1 MKNIGNMLRNG
12 ALWLSIVLLVSL
24 FCAVDLHAAAIASL
38 RAVAGRVDILSNGR
52 LPAIAGQNGSR
63 LSSGDLIRTKT
74 GGSAEV
80 VYNDGTVLRIAQRSR
95 VDIGEHF
102 SAKRPNSS
110 EVKLVRGRLQA
121 IVDLKKIPSA
131 APGAKRFEIRTPN
144 AIAGVRGTDY
154 TVAYERAQTSVL
166 VTAGDV
172 YVYNTLMDGQIIN
185 LTPGTITTVL
195 GRNQPSPPR
204 PALDSDLKKMKSS
217 AAGKSGS
224 GGQGVTAAA
233 SLTGDGV
240 AVPVTEVLSTQLVK
254 TATQVVTDTVTPPPP
269 PPPPPPAVPQTGSVT
284 AKWQ

>member
-1 MKNIGNMLRNG
+1 MKNIGNMMRNG
-12 ALWLSIVLLVSL
+12 ALWLSIVLLASL
-24 FCAVDLHAAAIASL
+24 FCAANLHAAAIASL
-38 RAVAGRVDILSNGR
+38 RGVTGRVDILSNGR
-52 LPAIAGQNGSR
+52 LPAIAGQNGSL

-102 SAKRPNSS
+102 SAKLPNSS
-110 EVKLVRGRLQA
+110 EVQLVRGRLQA
-121 IVDLKKIPSA
+121 IVDLKKISSA

-154 TVAYERAQTSVL
+154 TVAYERAQTNVL

-185 LTPGTITTVL
+185 LTPGMLTTVL
-195 GRNQPSPPR
+195 GKSRPSPPR

-224 GGQGVTAAA
+224 SDQGGGTAA
-233 SLTGDGV
+233 SLTGDV
-240 AVPVTEVLSTQLVK
+240 AVVPMADILNNQLIK
-254 TATQVVTDTVTPPPP
+254 PATQVVTDTVMPPPP
-269 PPPPPPAVPQTGSVT
+269 PPPPPVPQTGSVT

>member
-1 MKNIGNMLRNG
+1 MKNIGNMMRNG
-12 ALWLSIVLLVSL
+12 ALWLSIVLLATL

-102 SAKRPNSS
+102 SVKRPNSS

-154 TVAYERAQTSVL
+154 TVAYERAQTNVL

-172 YVYNTLMDGQIIN
+172 YVYNTLMDGQIVN

-195 GRNQPSPPR
+195 GRNRPSPPR

-224 GGQGVTAAA
+224 GAQGVTAAA

-240 AVPVTEVLSTQLVK
+240 AVPVTEILSTQLVK
-254 TATQVVTDTVTPPPP
+254 AATQVVTDTVTPPPP